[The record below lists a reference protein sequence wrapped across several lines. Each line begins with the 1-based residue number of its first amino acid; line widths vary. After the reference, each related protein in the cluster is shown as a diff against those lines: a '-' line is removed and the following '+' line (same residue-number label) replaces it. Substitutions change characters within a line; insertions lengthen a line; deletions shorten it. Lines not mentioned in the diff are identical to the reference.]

1 MFCIDNIKTD
11 WKEIITDIL
20 KSDKFNEIE
29 KNLLEEYENFE
40 GLAEIYPKKE
50 LIFNAFNYFNFE
62 DLKVVIIGQD
72 PYHQPNQANGLCFS
86 VNENIKIP
94 PSLKNIFKEIYD
106 NYNLELPNL
115 KTGNLEYL
123 AQQGILLLNNTLT
136 VRQSTPNS
144 HLKIWKGFSD
154 EIIKYILE
162 NHNNIVFLLW
172 GNNAKKILKNKDIKN
187 HYILEANHP
196 SPLSAN
202 KGGWFGNK
210 HFIKTNEILSKN
222 NKKEINWIPL

>member
-1 MFCIDNIKTD
+1 MFCIDIIKTD

-20 KSDKFNEIE
+20 KSDKFNDIE
-29 KNLLEEYENFE
+29 KNLIEEYENFE

-62 DLKVVIIGQD
+62 ELKVVIIGQD

-94 PSLKNIFKEIYD
+94 PSLKNIFKEIYN
-106 NYNLELPNL
+106 NYDLELPNQ
-115 KTGNLEYL
+115 TNGNLEYL

-154 EIIKYILE
+154 EIIKYILK

-172 GNNAKKILKNKDIKN
+172 GNNAKKILKNKNIKN

>member
-20 KSDKFNEIE
+20 KLDKFNEIE
-29 KNLLEEYENFE
+29 KNLIEEYENFE

-62 DLKVVIIGQD
+62 ELKVVIIGQD

-86 VNENIKIP
+86 VNQNIKIP

-106 NYNLELPNL
+106 NYNLEFNNL
-115 KTGNLEYL
+115 TNGNLEYL

-136 VRQSTPNS
+136 VRQSKPNS

-154 EIIKYILE
+154 EIIRYILE

-172 GNNAKKILKNKDIKN
+172 GNNAKKILKNKDFKN

-210 HFIKTNEILSKN
+210 HFIKTNDILCN
-222 NKKEINWIPL
+222 CNKKEINWIPL

>member
-1 MFCIDNIKTD
+1 MFTLDNIKTN
-11 WKEIITDIL
+11 WKEIITEIL
-20 KSDKFNEIE
+20 KLDKFKNLE
-29 KNLLEEYENFE
+29 KNLIEEYENFE

-86 VNENIKIP
+86 VNKNIKIP
-94 PSLKNIFKEIYD
+94 PSLKNIFREIYD
-106 NYNLELPNL
+106 NYDLELPNL
-115 KTGNLEYL
+115 TTGNLEYL
-123 AQQGILLLNNTLT
+123 AQQGILLLNNTLS

-154 EIIKYILE
+154 EIIKYILK

-172 GNNAKKILKNKDIKN
+172 GNNAKKILKNKNIKN
-187 HYILEANHP
+187 HYTLEANHP

-210 HFIKTNEILSKN
+210 HFIKTNKILEE
-222 NKKEINWIPL
+222 NKKEKINWIPL